1 MASSKGL
8 LSLAAACLLA
18 TQLLAPSP
26 ASAQFAP
33 TEPTATPFPLTP
45 AELVGK
51 YCLAEYCLGD
61 PVSKHLDA
69 LQEQQRPPGHDAAQL
84 CTVINQGAHLSSVKF
99 RNGGEGKILFLQAP
113 SADAGAQWI
122 IHSILFHT
130 DPGLGRDQV
139 AELQQSLVSRMGL
152 EPHLRVHRSK
162 LIFRSEARRSGPDE
176 FISLSVVPVA
186 RSRTWTFEL
195 NGPGIYS
202 AEGLNIGFSVT
213 NRQAVM
219 SRRSSAFTA
228 YPLEERI
235 RTQPGCA
242 PAEKTSQPPML

>member
-1 MASSKGL
+1 MASSRGL
-8 LSLAAACLLA
+8 LAVAVATLLVAQVLAV
-18 TQLLAPSP
+18 SP
-26 ASAQFAP
+26 ANAQFAP
-33 TEPTATPFPLTP
+33 AEATTTPFPLTP
-45 AELVGK
+45 VELAAK

-61 PVSKHLDA
+61 PVSKHIDSLP
-69 LQEQQRPPGHDAAQL
+69 EQQRPPGYDTAQL
-84 CTVINQGAHLSSVKF
+84 CSVVNQGAHLSSVKF
-99 RNGGEGKILFLQAP
+99 RNGGDGKILFLQAP
-113 SADAGAQWI
+113 SARAGEQWL

-130 DPGLGRDQV
+130 DPGLGREQV

-162 LIFRSEARRSGPDE
+162 LIYRSEARRSVPDE

-219 SRRSSAFTA
+219 SRRSSAFTT

-235 RTQPGCA
+235 RTQPGCS
-242 PAEKTSQPPML
+242 PVDKTSQPPML